1 MRRRER
7 LRALI
12 EQMRC
17 SGIGRVLDEELD
29 VAERQG
35 SPVAEVVFR
44 LLSAEDAARREKSLA
59 YRLAQARLPWPWT
72 LQSFPFAHQPS
83 VNKAQVLSLAGLD
96 FLRRGENLLLI
107 GPPGTGKSGIAVG
120 LLREACLNG
129 YRARFF
135 NAQALLDE
143 LYASLADRS
152 VSATC
157 FL

>member
-1 MRRRER
+1 MRER

-17 SGIGRVLDEELD
+17 SGIARVLDEELD
-29 VAERQG
+29 AAERQG

-83 VNKAQVLSLAGLD
+83 VNKAQA
-96 FLRRGENLLLI
+96 
-107 GPPGTGKSGIAVG
+107 
-120 LLREACLNG
+120 
-129 YRARFF
+129 
-135 NAQALLDE
+135 
-143 LYASLADRS
+143 
-152 VSATC
+152 
-157 FL
+157 